1 MVTFYSKA
9 TFALQKAYL
18 NFQIFRRK
26 KMFISNLVLEI
37 LLIAIIVINIVTK
50 NYYLVGA
57 AGILVLVNVFVF
69 LKMIQKIYRVN
80 LHQKDF
86 SKIDILEVQ
95 IDYDIMHV
103 INKRTEEAI
112 DMPLD
117 KLLEICEL
125 ESYVFFYINDAQAF
139 VLDKMDVIEGSIEDF
154 LENLKEKRPELRIK
168 KYYKS

>member
-9 TFALQKAYL
+9 TFELQKAYL

-37 LLIAIIVINIVTK
+37 LLLVIIVINIITR

-69 LKMIQKIYRVN
+69 LKMIQKVYRIN

-86 SKIDILEVQ
+86 SKIDVLEVQ
-95 IDYDIMHV
+95 IDFENMHV
-103 INKRTEEAI
+103 TNQRTTETI

-125 ESYVFFYINDAQAF
+125 RDYVFFYINDAQAF
-139 VLDKMDVIEGSIEDF
+139 VLDKMDVIEGSIEEF
-154 LENLKEKRPELRIK
+154 LIKLKENRPELRIK
-168 KYYKS
+168 KYYKA